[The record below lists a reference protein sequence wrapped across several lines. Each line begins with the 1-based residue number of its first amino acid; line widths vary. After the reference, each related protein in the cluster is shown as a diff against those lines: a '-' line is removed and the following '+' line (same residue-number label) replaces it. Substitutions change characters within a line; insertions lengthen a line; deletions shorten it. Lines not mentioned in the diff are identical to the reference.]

1 MSAILISISI
11 WKFFFQL
18 EDVVKKGMM
27 DSFQKNYKADDLNNA
42 DVLSNAW
49 NYMFLSVSVF
59 ISDMDDESP
68 SPLCFAWYIY

>member
-1 MSAILISISI
+1 
-11 WKFFFQL
+11 
-18 EDVVKKGMM
+18 M

-68 SPLCFAWYIY
+68 SPLCFA

>member
-1 MSAILISISI
+1 
-11 WKFFFQL
+11 
-18 EDVVKKGMM
+18 MM

-59 ISDMDDESP
+59 NYVMDNSP
-68 SPLCFAWYIY
+68 PPFFLALYIYLYTNKYLLFEQFWSLCLIFF

>member
-1 MSAILISISI
+1 
-11 WKFFFQL
+11 
-18 EDVVKKGMM
+18 M

-59 ISDMDDESP
+59 NYVMDNYP
-68 SPLCFAWYIY
+68 PFFLALYIYLYTNKYLLFEQF